1 MQAGK
6 PVVELLRLAVGDNP
20 QDSAAGPRYD
30 PGMTEATEKPAAAR
44 SLGIVTGL
52 AKEAACLR
60 RAGAAELLMVRAAA
74 GRPEEAAAAARAMA
88 AYGASGLVS
97 FGVAGG
103 LDPSLGAGVI
113 VIASSVIG
121 PDGAA
126 MPAHEPWVKALLRID
141 GTFDSGAIV
150 GSDRPVMTALDKR
163 RLFRRHGALAVDMES
178 HAVAAVARDA
188 GIPFAAIRAI
198 GDPAGRTVPRAALA
212 GLMPDG
218 RTRALPVLAGLLR
231 RPRDFAGIWR
241 LARETDRA
249 LSALRAA
256 VEAGA
261 IDALR

>member
-1 MQAGK
+1 MT
-6 PVVELLRLAVGDNP
+6 
-20 QDSAAGPRYD
+20 AATGHP
-30 PGMTEATEKPAAAR
+30 ATAR

-52 AKEAACLR
+52 AREAACLR
-60 RAGAAELLMVRAAA
+60 RSDAAEMLMVHASA
-74 GRPEEAAAAARAMA
+74 GRPEDAAAAARAMVA
-88 AYGASGLVS
+88 HGASGLVS

-103 LDPSLGAGVI
+103 LDPSLGAGV
-113 VIASSVIG
+113 VVVASSVIG
-121 PDGAA
+121 PDSEAL
-126 MPAHEPWVKALLRID
+126 PTHQPWVKTLMRID
-141 GTFDSGAIV
+141 GAFDSGAIV

-163 RLFRRHGALAVDMES
+163 RLFRRYGALAVDMES

-198 GDPAGRTVPRAALA
+198 GDPAGRTVPRAARA

-218 RTRALPVLAGLLR
+218 RTRALPVIAGLLR

-261 IDALR
+261 IDALG

>member
-1 MQAGK
+1 MSRSAG
-6 PVVELLRLAVGDNP
+6 GDNP
-20 QDSAAGPRYD
+20 QDNAAGARYD
-30 PGMTEATEKPAAAR
+30 PVMIATTEKPAMAR
-44 SLGIVTGL
+44 SLGVVTGL
-52 AKEAACLR
+52 AREAGCLR

-74 GRPEEAAAAARAMA
+74 GRPEEAEAAARAMVA
-88 AYGASGLVS
+88 HGASGLVS
-97 FGVAGG
+97 FGIAGG
-103 LDPSLGAGVI
+103 LDPSLGAGVV

-121 PDGAA
+121 PEGDAL
-126 MPAHEPWVKALLRID
+126 PAHEPWVESLMQID

-150 GSDRPVMTALDKR
+150 GSDEPVMTVSDKR
-163 RLFRRHGALAVDMES
+163 RLFRRYGALAVDMES
-178 HAVAAVARDA
+178 HAVAAVARDS
-188 GIPFAAIRAI
+188 GLPFVALRAI
-198 GDPAGRTVPRAALA
+198 GDPAGRPVPRAALA

>member
-1 MQAGK
+1 
-6 PVVELLRLAVGDNP
+6 
-20 QDSAAGPRYD
+20 
-30 PGMTEATEKPAAAR
+30 MTAATEHPATAR

-52 AKEAACLR
+52 AKETGCLR
-60 RAGAAELLMVRAAA
+60 RSGVAEMLMVHASA
-74 GRPEEAAAAARAMA
+74 GRPEDAAAAARAMA
-88 AYGASGLVS
+88 AHGASGLVS

-103 LDPSLGAGVI
+103 LDPSLGAGVV
-113 VIASSVIG
+113 VIGSSVIG
-121 PDGAA
+121 PDGEAL
-126 MPAHEPWVKALLRID
+126 PAHQPWVKTLMRLD
-141 GTFDSGAIV
+141 GAYDSGAVV

-163 RLFRRHGALAVDMES
+163 RLFRRYGALAVDMES

-188 GIPFAAIRAI
+188 GLPFAAIRAI

-241 LARETDRA
+241 LARETNRA
-249 LSALRAA
+249 LGALRRA
-256 VEAGA
+256 VDAGA

>member
-1 MQAGK
+1 M
-6 PVVELLRLAVGDNP
+6 
-20 QDSAAGPRYD
+20 PRYD
-30 PGMTEATEKPAAAR
+30 PAMTAATEKPAAAR
-44 SLGIVTGL
+44 SLGVVTGL
-52 AKEAACLR
+52 AKEAGCLR

-88 AYGASGLVS
+88 AHGAAGLVS

-103 LDPSLGAGVI
+103 LDPSLGPGVI

-121 PDGAA
+121 PDGDAVA
-126 MPAHEPWVKALLRID
+126 AHEPWVKALMRID
-141 GTFDSGAIV
+141 GAFDSGAIF
-150 GSDRPVMTALDKR
+150 GSDEPVMTALDKR
-163 RLFRRHGALAVDMES
+163 RLFRRYGALAVDMES
-178 HAVAAVARDA
+178 HAVAGAAREA

-198 GDPAGRTVPRAALA
+198 GDPAGRSVPRAALA

-241 LARETDRA
+241 LSKETNRA
-249 LSALRAA
+249 LAALRTA

-261 IDALR
+261 LDALR

>member
-1 MQAGK
+1 MKVAA
-6 PVVELLRLAVGDNP
+6 PFRSAVGHNP
-20 QDSAAGPRYD
+20 QDNAAGRRYH
-30 PGMTEATEKPAAAR
+30 PAMATATDNPATAR
-44 SLGIVTGL
+44 SLGVVTGL

-60 RAGAAELLMVRAAA
+60 RSGAAEMPMVHAAA
-74 GRPEEAAAAARAMA
+74 GRPEEAAAAARSMA
-88 AYGASGLVS
+88 AHGASGLVS

-126 MPAHEPWVKALLRID
+126 IQAHEPWVKALLRVD
-141 GTFDSGAIV
+141 GAFDSGAV
-150 GSDRPVMTALDKR
+150 FGSDRPVMTALDKR

-178 HAVAAVARDA
+178 HPVAAAATDA
-188 GIPFAAIRAI
+188 GIPFVAIRAI
-198 GDPAGRTVPRAALA
+198 GDPAGRSVPRAALA

-249 LSALRAA
+249 L
-256 VEAGA
+256 
-261 IDALR
+261 DALRVAVGAGTLDVLR

>member
-1 MQAGK
+1 MQAEK
-6 PVVELLRLAVGDNP
+6 PSVVSFRSAGGDNP

-30 PGMTEATEKPAAAR
+30 PGMTEATEKPTVAR

-88 AYGASGLVS
+88 AHGASGLVS

-126 MPAHEPWVKALLRID
+126 IQAHQPWVRALLRVD
-141 GTFDSGAIV
+141 GAFDSGAV
-150 GSDRPVMTALDKR
+150 FGSDRPVMTALDKR

-178 HAVAAVARDA
+178 HAVATAAMDA
-188 GIPFAAIRAI
+188 GIPFVAIRAI
-198 GDPAGRTVPRAALA
+198 GDPAGRSVPRAALA

-231 RPRDFAGIWR
+231 RPRDFVGVWR
-241 LARETDRA
+241 LAKETNRA
-249 LSALRAA
+249 LAALRAA
-256 VEAGA
+256 VGAGA
-261 IDALR
+261 LDVLR

>member
-1 MQAGK
+1 
-6 PVVELLRLAVGDNP
+6 
-20 QDSAAGPRYD
+20 
-30 PGMTEATEKPAAAR
+30 MTAATEHPATAR

-52 AKEAACLR
+52 AKETGCLR
-60 RAGAAELLMVRAAA
+60 RSGAAEMLMVHAAA

-88 AYGASGLVS
+88 AHGASGLVS

-113 VIASSVIG
+113 VIAASVIG
-121 PDGAA
+121 PDGEAL
-126 MPAHEPWVKALLRID
+126 PAHQPWVKALMRLD
-141 GTFDSGAIV
+141 GGYDSGAVV
-150 GSDRPVMTALDKR
+150 GSDDLVMTALDKR
-163 RLFRRHGALAVDMES
+163 RLFRRYGALAVDMES

-198 GDPAGRTVPRAALA
+198 GDPAGRSVPRAALA

-231 RPRDFAGIWR
+231 RPHDFAGIWR
-241 LARETDRA
+241 LARETNRA
-249 LSALRAA
+249 LAALRGA

-261 IDALR
+261 IDVLR

>member
-1 MQAGK
+1 
-6 PVVELLRLAVGDNP
+6 
-20 QDSAAGPRYD
+20 
-30 PGMTEATEKPAAAR
+30 MTAATEHPATAH

-52 AKEAACLR
+52 AKETACLR
-60 RAGAAELLMVRAAA
+60 RSGTADMPMVHASA
-74 GRPEEAAAAARAMA
+74 GRPEEATAAARAMA
-88 AYGASGLVS
+88 AHGASGLVS

-103 LDPSLGAGVI
+103 LDPSLGAGVV

-121 PDGAA
+121 PDGEAL
-126 MPAHEPWVKALLRID
+126 PAHRPWVKALMRLD
-141 GTFDSGAIV
+141 GAYDSGAVV

-163 RLFRRHGALAVDMES
+163 RLFRRYGALAVDMES
-178 HAVAAVARDA
+178 HAVATVARDA
-188 GIPFAAIRAI
+188 GLPFAAIRAI

-231 RPRDFAGIWR
+231 HPRDFAGIWR
-241 LARETDRA
+241 LAKETNRA
-249 LSALRAA
+249 LAALRAA